1 MKLPSIR
8 VWTRRLQAASD
19 RVRHISRRVAVWTRE
34 TATRRA
40 ERADTSE
47 PANPVY
53 LLAAITL
60 GIPTLLAIPL
70 IGMNPGIQEGAFS
83 PVVVFFAVAAFAV
96 AAIFE
101 IKRLADQPSDSEH
114 HLEWGRSR
122 GRGFL
127 KVQAPAVTTG
137 LPQLL
142 LGRLGPAMRAECRQ
156 PT

>member
-47 PANPVY
+47 PANPIY

-60 GIPTLLAIPL
+60 GIPALLAIPL
-70 IGMNPGIQEGAFS
+70 IGMNPSIQEGAFANIVAFF
-83 PVVVFFAVAAFAV
+83 VVGTFVIAAM
-96 AAIFE
+96 FE
-101 IKRLADQPSDSEH
+101 IKRLADQPTDSDDH
-114 HLEWGRSR
+114 
-122 GRGFL
+122 
-127 KVQAPAVTTG
+127 
-137 LPQLL
+137 
-142 LGRLGPAMRAECRQ
+142 
-156 PT
+156 